1 MPPRYCA
8 LKIAALMDDVAEQ
21 MAREGVEAAVK
32 GHSATLA
39 DDERYKEDQYKFN
52 PFGVASI
59 GGYKL

>member
-1 MPPRYCA
+1 
-8 LKIAALMDDVAEQ
+8 MDNVAEQ

-39 DDERYKEDQYKFN
+39 DDERYEEDQYKFN
-52 PFGVASI
+52 PFGVVSI